1 MYLRIIRPVPA
12 TLEGFD
18 VRRFQLL
25 GLYEVQTPLC
35 DLLVLDG
42 YAIPEAETPPSREAA
57 IKAIAGAIVPEK
69 SPTIS
74 AVTQGQAPVRTR
86 RRKIL
91 ARKRR

>member
-42 YAIPEAETPPSREAA
+42 YAIPEAEAPPSREAA

-69 SPTIS
+69 SPTVDV
-74 AVTQGQAPVRTR
+74 VTQAHSNAKPGHLPPPS
-86 RRKIL
+86 
-91 ARKRR
+91 